1 MDSLM
6 SIVDAGKINTE
17 SFDRMME
24 YLTGLENVPGVS
36 RSIKVMDVSPENVVD
51 YDSLARI

>member
-1 MDSLM
+1 M